1 MAEEGGGSSQGDL
14 RIRLVL
20 DDGTSET
27 FEKVKSELEGIHHE
41 AEKTGHAV
49 EGLFKLEAL
58 RTGFEIAKGTFEAI
72 AETIKSG
79 YEIAERFGQAATEA
93 ADEAVKQERAMSGT
107 LFLLD
112 QGEHSME
119 AIKEYAGE
127 MREGLEKAGL
137 AAGVS
142 TAQMTEMFNTIVERG
157 HMSSEAAGELTEQM
171 ATVGKI
177 THGGMQSLADG
188 FAMMELG
195 VIRARNPLVQLIAS
209 TQLLHGNAKMV
220 AQQLQKMTP
229 EKQMQLAE
237 EAVRKQAEGMKAGG
251 GMALTLDEVRTSLS
265 GYREM
270 FFESMGRPML
280 DKLMPAL
287 TEVQHWLVE
296 NSDSLKEYAEW
307 IGHGMGDF
315 ISGVREAVIG
325 IYEGIESNWKRVS
338 ATFHVITDDWKAA
351 WDYATNDSHDIRSDF
366 KTMTEALIDAFSEI
380 AKYVKA
386 FGEVMMNAKDLWN
399 KFSDEEQPGGN
410 PNIHVGDTQI
420 GVQEAA
426 VAKRAQLGGGTEEQF
441 QASMTKLERMAQQ
454 AYQGILP
461 DDVAYKKVT
470 DFIEAQKKFHEA
482 EASDADK
489 FKSRVESSNADAI
502 GEQLREAQ
510 KTQDDAFLVNSI
522 KTLMGSE
529 SMAVALET
537 GAITVQGGFDA
548 LIKTVEEKSP
558 EVAEKFKKMLAG
570 IHSGHVED
578 IKGKGGVNFNIGNI
592 TIHQDF
598 KDQDP
603 DRVIIAFRRDLM
615 KHATARTQARGTP
628 FGFAGT

>member
-1 MAEEGGGSSQGDL
+1 MPEEGGGSSQGDL

-27 FEKVKSELEGIHHE
+27 FEKVKQELEGIHHE

-49 EGLFKLEAL
+49 EGLFKLETL

-72 AETIKSG
+72 TETIKSG
-79 YEIAERFGQAATEA
+79 YEIAERFGEAATEA

-112 QGEHSME
+112 QGEHSMD

-142 TAQMTEMFNTIVERG
+142 TSQMTEMFNTIVERG
-157 HMSSEAAGELTEQM
+157 HMSSEAAKDLTEQM

-270 FFESMGRPML
+270 FFESMGRP
-280 DKLMPAL
+280 
-287 TEVQHWLVE
+287 
-296 NSDSLKEYAEW
+296 
-307 IGHGMGDF
+307 
-315 ISGVREAVIG
+315 
-325 IYEGIESNWKRVS
+325 
-338 ATFHVITDDWKAA
+338 
-351 WDYATNDSHDIRSDF
+351 
-366 KTMTEALIDAFSEI
+366 
-380 AKYVKA
+380 
-386 FGEVMMNAKDLWN
+386 
-399 KFSDEEQPGGN
+399 
-410 PNIHVGDTQI
+410 
-420 GVQEAA
+420 
-426 VAKRAQLGGGTEEQF
+426 
-441 QASMTKLERMAQQ
+441 
-454 AYQGILP
+454 
-461 DDVAYKKVT
+461 
-470 DFIEAQKKFHEA
+470 
-482 EASDADK
+482 
-489 FKSRVESSNADAI
+489 
-502 GEQLREAQ
+502 
-510 KTQDDAFLVNSI
+510 
-522 KTLMGSE
+522 
-529 SMAVALET
+529 
-537 GAITVQGGFDA
+537 
-548 LIKTVEEKSP
+548 
-558 EVAEKFKKMLAG
+558 
-570 IHSGHVED
+570 
-578 IKGKGGVNFNIGNI
+578 
-592 TIHQDF
+592 
-598 KDQDP
+598 
-603 DRVIIAFRRDLM
+603 
-615 KHATARTQARGTP
+615 
-628 FGFAGT
+628 